1 MNEHLILV
9 EHICLS
15 HHIDPTFVSTLHS
28 YGLVEI
34 KMENNIAY
42 IDADQLL
49 RVEKMIRLHY
59 ELGVNIEGIDVI
71 SNLLSQIDHL
81 QKDLNATQNKLR
93 FYGVE

>member
-9 EHICLS
+9 EHICHS

-34 KMENNIAY
+34 KIENNVAY
-42 IDADQLL
+42 IDAEQLL
-49 RVEKMIRLHY
+49 RLEKMIRLHY
-59 ELGVNIEGIDVI
+59 ELGVNFEGMDVI
-71 SNLLSQIDHL
+71 SNLLGQIENL
-81 QKDLNATQNKLR
+81 QKDLNAIQNKLR